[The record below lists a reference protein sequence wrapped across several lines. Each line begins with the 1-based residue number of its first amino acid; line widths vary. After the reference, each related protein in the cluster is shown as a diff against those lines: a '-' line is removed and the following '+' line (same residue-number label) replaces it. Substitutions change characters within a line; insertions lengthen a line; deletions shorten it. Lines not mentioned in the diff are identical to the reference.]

1 MAVHRGDL
9 YHRHQTQTRDHYHF
23 PQDRF
28 HRLLDLVPHLNRAM
42 ALLRFLNSRDQVS
55 ALHSSCHLEEA
66 MHQHH
71 LHLEEVRRLHLH
83 HIDMRRVAHH
93 KWVE

>member
-1 MAVHRGDL
+1 MAAHRGDL
-9 YHRHQTQTRDHYHF
+9 YLRHQTQTRDHCHCL
-23 PQDRF
+23 QDRF
-28 HRLLDLVPHLNRAM
+28 HRLQDLVPNLNRAM
-42 ALLRFLNSRDQVS
+42 APLRFLNSRDQVS
-55 ALHSSCHLEEA
+55 ALHSSCHLEAA
-66 MHQHH
+66 MRQRH